1 MAKQMFKE
9 VEGELAF
16 SLPKR
21 KIIVKPVIW
30 GSAHKSM
37 IGGKGHS
44 AAWRQDNAKVALQIP
59 EDSKTAS
66 LVEPLTERER
76 EYFESDRCPLGYKK
90 GELIANQFVEDQRH
104 NKIRKSYWTRAT
116 YSITKT
122 GGIIDEDTV
131 LDVLDLSIPSDYL
144 KYAILRANLK
154 ICVAES
160 PELKYHNARN
170 IIVLIDEGEDETVK
184 ATKADRIAEAYAHY
198 VTISNTQNKMRE
210 LLTVAWMENLNKIK
224 PQKENTLEWLKAE
237 CDKIIKLDNG
247 QTYLKVV
254 NNQYEDKAFIFKAV
268 DAGALIIRK
277 DGFATNNDTWIGA
290 NLHQA
295 VMYLKNPQN
304 QELLM
309 KIKAQ
314 TD

>member
-1 MAKQMFKE
+1 MAKQDFKE
-9 VEGELAF
+9 IKGELAF
-16 SLPKR
+16 TLPKR

-30 GSAHKSM
+30 GSAHKSLL
-37 IGGKGHS
+37 GGKGHS
-44 AAWRQDNAKVALQIP
+44 AAWRQDNSKIAIQIP
-59 EDSKTAS
+59 EDGSTGA
-66 LVEPLTERER
+66 LVEPLTDLER

-90 GELIANQFVEDQRH
+90 GELVANQFVEDQRH
-104 NKIRKSYWTRAT
+104 NKIRKSYWTKAT
-116 YSITKT
+116 YTITKT

-131 LDVLDLSIPSDYL
+131 LDVLDLSNASDYL
-144 KYAILRANLK
+144 KYAILRANTK
-154 ICVAES
+154 ICVASS
-160 PELKYHNARN
+160 PELKWHNARN
-170 IIVLIDEGEDETVK
+170 IIVLIDEGEDDTVK
-184 ATKADRIAEAYAHY
+184 ATKADRIADAYAHY
-198 VTISNTQNKMRE
+198 ASISGTQGKMRE

-224 PQKENTLEWLKAE
+224 PQKENTLEWLKSE
-237 CDKIIKLDNG
+237 CNKLIQLDSG
-247 QTYLKVV
+247 ATYLKVV
-254 NNQYEDKAFIFKAV
+254 NNQFEDKAFIFKAV

-277 DGFATNNDTWIGA
+277 DGYATNNDTWIGA